1 MKKNLTVIMLLAVMF
16 TAGSVPSFGQAT
28 RPSELKYPALK
39 FDPPDPVSSRVEFAG
54 GLRGYVQEDN
64 TLPMVNIS
72 AMINFGGLYVPGAKA
87 GLDGLLGSTLIK
99 GGTKT
104 MAGADIEERIDF
116 LGGRLSF
123 YVGERTAQLSL
134 NVLSKDLDEGLALFF
149 DVLRNPEFREDAVKL
164 ARSQMVEELRQ
175 ANDAPRAIL
184 DREFEH
190 LLYGEHPLTVQ
201 PTKAS
206 CEALTPADLKD
217 FHTRYFTPGNII
229 LAAAGDFS
237 KAELKSKI
245 EKAAAGWKNSKVV
258 FPVISRKFPAV
269 EPGVYFVQKATNQG
283 YISIGHL
290 GIEDTNPDYYAV
302 QVMNF
307 ILGGGGFSSRIT
319 KKVRSDEGLSY
330 NQGSRFA
337 YRWGFPGTFSG
348 YVQTKSSTV
357 GYAVSLIKKEFDRIR
372 AEQISDAELS
382 TAINYSLES
391 FADFFTT
398 PQATMANFANLEM
411 TGKPM
416 DYYKTYRDK
425 IKAVTKARVMEVA
438 RKYIQPENMAL
449 LIVGDFEPCNKGG
462 DKWAGPLDKFGKLH
476 KIALLDPFTGKK
488 AD

>member
-1 MKKNLTVIMLLAVMF
+1 MKKNIIVMMLSALMLTVWA
-16 TAGSVPSFGQAT
+16 VPSFGQAT

-39 FDPPDPVSSRVEFAG
+39 FDPPDPAASRVEFAG

-64 TLPMVNIS
+64 SLPMVNLT
-72 AMINFGGLYVPGAKA
+72 ALVNFGSLYEPEAKA
-87 GLDGLLGSTLIK
+87 GLADLLGSTLIK

-104 MAGADIEERIDF
+104 MSGPDIEERIDF

-149 DVLRNPEFREDAVKL
+149 DVLRNPEFRDDAVKL
-164 ARSQMVEELRQ
+164 ARSRMVEELRQ
-175 ANDAPRAIL
+175 VNDAPSAVL
-184 DREFEH
+184 AREFER
-190 LLYGEHPLTVQ
+190 LLYGRHPLTVQ
-201 PTKAS
+201 PTKAT
-206 CEALTPADLKD
+206 CEALTSADLKEL
-217 FHTRYFTPGNII
+217 HARYFTPGNII
-229 LAAAGDFS
+229 LAASGDFTR
-237 KAELKSKI
+237 AGLKGKI
-245 EKAAAGWKNSKVV
+245 EKAAAGWKNGKVV
-258 FPVISRKFPAV
+258 FPVISHKFPVV

-290 GIEDTNPDYYAV
+290 GIEDTDPDYFAV
-302 QVMNF
+302 QIMNF
-307 ILGGGGFSSRIT
+307 VLGGGGFSSRIT

-330 NQGSRFA
+330 NQGSRFS

-372 AEQISDAELS
+372 TEPISDAELA
-382 TAINYSLES
+382 TAINFSLES

-425 IKAVTKARVMEVA
+425 VKAVTKARVLEAA
-438 RKYIQPENMAL
+438 RKYVRPESMAL
-449 LIVGDFEPCNKGG
+449 MIVGDFEPCNKGG
-462 DKWAGPLDKFGKLH
+462 EKWAGPLDKFGKMH
-476 KIALLDPFTGKK
+476 KVALFDPFTGKQ
-488 AD
+488 AN